1 MSGIEVTGAM
11 LRQLRLQARLG
22 LRAVARRGLS
32 RISDSHLSRVERG
45 DRPVTPA
52 VVAVYEKAL
61 GVRIDQALLAGVGSC
76 DTADTRDPAVLVAVR
91 KAYLTEL
98 ATVAIGGPAGELATR
113 LGQPAQGLVVAPQ
126 RTGAAEIVPLEHAA
140 GQVRSLDLRFG
151 GALAAPLA
159 EHLLTFALA
168 LRTAAIS
175 DPWRARLHVTIGVLA
190 MRAAW
195 CNGDNGHHQR
205 ARDLFILAAEA
216 AVQADEPDLRAH
228 ILAEAAAHHHQLGHP
243 AEAMTILRLA
253 EGDERIG
260 PAVRCLLAGVR
271 GRLHATR
278 GDRRACLRAVEQVDT
293 FAVQVDGHA
302 VPAWMGAWEPAHVDA
317 LAGHALATLT
327 TATGHDTDRAE
338 AHKRLHAAVDGL
350 AHTERT
356 RATVLCQLQLAH
368 MHHHHGDSDEATV
381 WWQAATV
388 SAAAVRSGRVLARLA
403 GLQVGQER
411 LKFHGDVVD
420 P

>member
-11 LRQLRLQARLG
+11 LRQLRFQARLG
-22 LRAVARRGLS
+22 LRAVARRSLS

-76 DTADTRDPAVLVAVR
+76 DTADTCDPAVLVAVR
-91 KAYLTEL
+91 KAYLSEL
-98 ATVAIGGPAGELATR
+98 ATVAIGGPAGEQATELATR

-126 RTGAAEIVPLEHAA
+126 RTGAAEIMPLEHAA
-140 GQVRSLDLRFG
+140 RQVSLDLRFG

-175 DPWRARLHVTIGVLA
+175 DPWRARLQVTIGVLA
-190 MRAAW
+190 MQAAW
-195 CNGDNGHHQR
+195 SNGDNGHHQR
-205 ARDLFILAAEA
+205 ARDLFILAVEA
-216 AVQADEPDLRAH
+216 AVQADEPDFRAH
-228 ILAEAAAHHHQLGHP
+228 ILAEAAAHHQLGHP

-260 PAVRCLLAGVR
+260 PAARCLMAGVR
-271 GRLHATR
+271 ARLHATR

-293 FAVQVDGHA
+293 FTAQVDGHA
-302 VPAWMGAWEPAHVDA
+302 LPAWMGDWEPAHVDA

-338 AHKRLHAAVDGL
+338 AHKRLHTAVDEL

-356 RATVLCQLQLAH
+356 RATVLRQL
-368 MHHHHGDSDEATV
+368 
-381 WWQAATV
+381 
-388 SAAAVRSGRVLARLA
+388 
-403 GLQVGQER
+403 
-411 LKFHGDVVD
+411 
-420 P
+420 

>member
-11 LRQLRLQARLG
+11 LRQLRFQARLG

-61 GVRIDQALLAGVGSC
+61 GVRIDQALLAGVGSV
-76 DTADTRDPAVLVAVR
+76 DTADTCDPAVLVAVR

-98 ATVAIGGPAGELATR
+98 ATVAIGGPAGE
-113 LGQPAQGLVVAPQ
+113 
-126 RTGAAEIVPLEHAA
+126 PLEHAA
-140 GQVRSLDLRFG
+140 GQARSLDLRFG

-205 ARDLFILAAEA
+205 ARDLFILAVEA

-271 GRLHATR
+271 ARLHATR

-293 FAVQVDGHA
+293 FSAQVDGYA
-302 VPAWMGAWEPAHVDA
+302 VPAWMGDWEPAHVDA

-350 AHTERT
+350 ANTERT
-356 RATVLCQLQLAH
+356 RATVLGQLQLAH
-368 MHHHHGDSDEATV
+368 MHHRHGDSVEAAA

-403 GLQVGQER
+403 GLQAGQER
-411 LKFHGDVVD
+411 
-420 P
+420 